1 MALAALGQIF
11 KFARDTQDLYKPHET
26 VKATIMALDG
36 RLRTVEDRLIR
47 LEAEQGQIVTEAK
60 CAAVGAATMIASAVI
75 SDAVT
80 RVTRI
85 EEGISRLTARNG
97 MLALPGDGTL
107 RSTVPLGDFGTAG

>member
-1 MALAALGQIF
+1 MALPALGQIF
-11 KFARDTQDLYKPHET
+11 KFARDTQDLYKLHET

-36 RLRTVEDRLIR
+36 RLRAVEDRLIH
-47 LEAEQGQIVTEAK
+47 LAAEQGRIVTEAK
-60 CAAVGAATMIASAVI
+60 SAAVGTATMIAGAVI

-85 EEGISRLTARNG
+85 EEEISRLSARNG

-107 RSTVPLGDFGTAG
+107 RSTVPLSDFGTTA